1 MMNFTCKS
9 CGGVNDYRDYAPQ
22 LTAQPFSG
30 VRCVLCGAGQGV
42 AYTKV
47 KSTNLRSVS
56 EYRNTSVKVPI
67 RKRATF
73 LSCSHC
79 DTYFE
84 WNEDNTCPFCHYEI
98 QIAGLEHRTI
108 PSVNQNSKYVQTLL
122 HIERQKAET
131 MEMLDRMRDNLE
143 INLSDKIK
151 NNLSNIARLQ
161 VSLR

>member
-1 MMNFTCKS
+1 MNFTCKS
-9 CGGVNDYRDYAPQ
+9 CGGLNYYRDYATQ
-22 LTAQPFSG
+22 LTQEPFRG
-30 VRCVLCGAGQGV
+30 VRCVLCGVGQGV

-56 EYRNTSVKVPI
+56 TYKNTSVKVPV
-67 RKRATF
+67 RKRAVF
-73 LSCSHC
+73 MSCPHC

-84 WNEDNTCPFCHYEI
+84 WDEDNVCPFCHVEVCVM
-98 QIAGLEHRTI
+98 GTEHRTI
-108 PSVNQNSKYVQTLL
+108 PSVNQTSKYIQTLL

-143 INLSDKIK
+143 TNLSDKIK